1 MIFQNNI
8 IENLKKKKRTL
19 NSAVSLRLEKNLF
32 ACFSHLK
39 QLLLEIRKSPFSW
52 SGCRV
57 LSFRTELTSITK
69 YVNLLWNPLYIYI
82 HIYVYV
88 YKYYRVLPFGI
99 TSIFQ
104 ELVNFIYSI
113 AFSSGFCQMSQ
124 KLPPLFEISQL
135 DASSNLRDGVLRRYM
150 I

>member
-1 MIFQNNI
+1 MT
-8 IENLKKKKRTL
+8 KKKRTL

-88 YKYYRVLPFGI
+88 YKYFRVLPFGI

-113 AFSSGFCQMSQ
+113 AFSGGFWQMSQ
-124 KLPPLFEISQL
+124 NYYLCLRFLSLMLAVTWEMLRWFRQL
-135 DASSNLRDGVLRRYM
+135 HNWMER
-150 I
+150 